1 MILKLQFMNTSW
13 KSYKMVE
20 QSLEDCSEPIIRGES
35 VAGARLETRKLKF
48 NVKIWQANKK
58 DIL

>member
-1 MILKLQFMNTSW
+1 
-13 KSYKMVE
+13 MVE

-48 NVKIWQANKK
+48 SVKIWQANKK